1 VKALGKMIRVEAR
14 LFLREWLNPA
24 FAIGLPTLLL
34 VVFGSIGTMNQ
45 PDPDFGGLRFIDI
58 WVPSLLVV
66 TLAILGLQ
74 VLPGTLASYRESG
87 ILRRLSTTPVPP
99 AYVLI
104 AQLVVY
110 LVAAALA
117 VALLLA
123 VGSLVFDVAPPA
135 DWGGFVLAWLLG
147 TMATFG
153 LGLLVASFARGSRT
167 ATAVG
172 TLLFLLVMFF
182 GGVYVP
188 RQILPEFLQGV
199 GEWLPPGVQALQDA
213 WTGAG
218 VDPWQMV
225 TMAALAL
232 VFSAVAARTF
242 RWE

>member
-1 VKALGKMIRVEAR
+1 VKALGKLIRMEGR

-45 PDPDFGGLRFIDI
+45 PDPDLGGLRFIDI
-58 WVPSLLVV
+58 WVPSLLVI

-74 VLPGTLASYRESG
+74 VLPGTLSSYRETG

-99 AYVLI
+99 AFVLI

-110 LVAAALA
+110 LIAAAFA

-123 VGSLVFDVAPPA
+123 VGILGFDVPPPA
-135 DWGGFVLAWLLG
+135 DWPGFVLAWLLG

-153 LGLLVASFARGSRT
+153 LGLVVASFARGSRV

-172 TLLFLLVMFF
+172 TVLFLLVMFF

-188 RQILPEFLQGV
+188 RQILPDFLQRV

-213 WTGAG
+213 WTGVG